1 MSESPPAWAPIKGRA
16 QGSGLN
22 AHDPA
27 ASPPTV
33 FDGTSAFSRALA
45 SRILLN
51 EKLPQTPSV
60 PESTATPGPIVE
72 DNVTRFR

>member
-33 FDGTSAFSRALA
+33 FDGTSAFSRALEIDPSHQP
-45 SRILLN
+45 SRDKRTEARRLL
-51 EKLPQTPSV
+51 
-60 PESTATPGPIVE
+60 AGE
-72 DNVTRFR
+72 DE